1 MIEAKKINGF
11 QVLEILVKE
20 VINLRIAKVEE
31 VKTASEVLKSMKHVQ
46 PN

>member
-20 VINLRIAKVEE
+20 VIAKVEE
-31 VKTASEVLKSMKHVQ
+31 VKTASKVPKSMKHVQ